1 MSVIAKSSCPSCG
14 VAWEKHLG
22 IAGTCKQLEN
32 ARQLLA
38 DICNHE
44 VNPEDEAEKWLRAYG
59 WPNVRDHR
67 CSPGASDT
75 TQKGN

>member
-59 WPNVRDHR
+59 WPNDQIHPR
-67 CSPGASDT
+67 
-75 TQKGN
+75 